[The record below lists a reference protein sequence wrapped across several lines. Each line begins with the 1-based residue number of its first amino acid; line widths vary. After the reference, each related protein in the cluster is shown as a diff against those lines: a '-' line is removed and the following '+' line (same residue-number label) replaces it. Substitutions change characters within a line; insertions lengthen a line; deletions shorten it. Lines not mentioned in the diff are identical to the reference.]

1 MFGFVASLYKFVGK
15 FVCHF
20 FEACVFVVRYLC
32 VSPVAI
38 AFLQLSGWY
47 DVLWTYS
54 CLLVGFMF
62 VLTSR
67 SHVSWNL
74 GPLYTVVSRKVS
86 SSVLCSCVNFMVWC
100 TLLIF
105 SMKVSRALSVSV
117 HTMKISSMNLF
128 HISMALLFNLISL
141 GSSSPM
147 NRLA

>member
-1 MFGFVASLYKFVGK
+1 MLTRIDEVEIL
-15 FVCHF
+15 
-20 FEACVFVVRYLC
+20 VVVISSTKCL
-32 VSPVAI
+32 VSP
-38 AFLQLSGWY
+38 
-47 DVLWTYS
+47 T
-54 CLLVGFMF
+54 
-62 VLTSR
+62 
-67 SHVSWNL
+67 WNL
-74 GPLYTVVSRKVS
+74 GPLYTVVSKKVS

>member
-1 MFGFVASLYKFVGK
+1 M
-15 FVCHF
+15 
-20 FEACVFVVRYLC
+20 
-32 VSPVAI
+32 
-38 AFLQLSGWY
+38 LQLFIGGLY
-47 DVLWTYS
+47 VR
-54 CLLVGFMF
+54 F
-62 VLTSR
+62 VI
-67 SHVSWNL
+67 
-74 GPLYTVVSRKVS
+74 KE
-86 SSVLCSCVNFMVWC
+86 SCVNFMVWC